1 VLRGAPVAHMTV
13 CKFAF
18 MKSILS
24 KLEAMLP
31 RNLHLN
37 PYSRSYAC
45 AQPAIVIVACATKL
59 TRNIL
64 RLQSQTPS
72 SHSSLL
78 PSAVEEHGSHALG
91 HTL

>member
-1 VLRGAPVAHMTV
+1 MLRGAAVAHMTV

-18 MKSILS
+18 MKTILS
-24 KLEAMLP
+24 
-31 RNLHLN
+31 N
-37 PYSRSYAC
+37 
-45 AQPAIVIVACATKL
+45 ACATKL
-59 TRNIL
+59 TRNML
-64 RLQSQTPS
+64 RLQSQKPS